1 LPVFKKICLDR
12 YPITGRS
19 LEWFFD
25 IDGDLFERQYK
36 RHLIGYWEWKDTAE
50 GQHAER
56 WRVFPRNIGPHLSI
70 DETSLSNGELYTI
83 VTNKAAHGREHS
95 IVAIVFGTDSDN
107 VLRALRQ
114 IDSRLRNK
122 VREITLDLSDSMN
135 RICRYAFPW
144 AKRVIDRFHVQKQA
158 LKAVQEIRIK
168 HRWEAINADTEAREQ
183 AKLSGKKYE
192 PERLSNGDTLKELLA
207 RGRYALF
214 KSPEKWTDSQ
224 RRRIVLMFT
233 MYPDLKEA
241 YWISQHL
248 RAIFYDWNSTA
259 GTARL
264 NLARWYNRV
273 TDSGF
278 KSFNTI
284 AATFYEHS
292 DEIINFFDN
301 RSTNASAES
310 INSKIKAFR
319 AKLHGVNDTKFFI
332 FRLCKL
338 YA

>member
-1 LPVFKKICLDR
+1 MDR

-36 RHLIGYWEWKDTAE
+36 RHLSGYWQWKDSAE
-50 GQHAER
+50 GIHAEQ
-56 WRVFPRNIGPHLSI
+56 WRVFPQNIGPHLSI
-70 DETSLSNGELYTI
+70 DETSLSRGELYTI
-83 VTNKAAHGREHS
+83 VTNKDAHGRENS
-95 IVAIVFGTDSDN
+95 IVAIIRGTDSDI

-114 IDSRLRNK
+114 IKSELRNR
-122 VREITLDLSDSMN
+122 VTEITLDLSESMH
-135 RICRYAFPW
+135 RICRLAFPK
-144 AKRVIDRFHVQKQA
+144 ASRVIDRFHVQRLA
-158 LKAVQEIRIK
+158 LDAVQEIRIK
-168 HRWEAINADTEAREQ
+168 HRWDAINADTEARET
-183 AKLSGKKYE
+183 AKLEGRKYE
-192 PERLSNGDTLKELLA
+192 PERLENGDTLKELLA

-214 KSPEKWTDSQ
+214 KSPDKWTASQ
-224 RRRIVLMFT
+224 RQRADMLFRL
-233 MYPDLKEA
+233 YPDLNEA
-241 YWISQHL
+241 YQLSQNL
-248 RAIFYDWNSTA
+248 RAIFNKHSTKDS
-259 GTARL
+259 ARL

-273 TDSGF
+273 AESGF
-278 KSFNTI
+278 KSFSTI

-292 DEIINFFDN
+292 DEILNFFDN

-332 FRLCKL
+332 FRLCNI

>member
-1 LPVFKKICLDR
+1 MDR

-36 RHLIGYWEWKDTAE
+36 RHLSGYRQWKDSTE
-50 GQHAER
+50 GLHAEQ
-56 WRVFPRNIGPHLSI
+56 WLVFPQNIGPHLSI
-70 DETSLSNGELYTI
+70 DETSLSRGELYTI
-83 VTNKAAHGREHS
+83 VTNKDAHGRKNA
-95 IVAIVFGTDSDN
+95 IVAIVRGTDA
-107 VLRALRQ
+107 VTVIHALRQ
-114 IDSRLRNK
+114 INSVLRNM
-122 VREITLDLSDSMN
+122 VTEVTLDLSDSMN
-135 RICRYAFPW
+135 KICRIAFPR
-144 AKRVIDRFHVQKQA
+144 ASRVIDRFHVQKIA
-158 LKAVQEIRIK
+158 IDAVQEIRIK
-168 HRWEAINADTEAREQ
+168 HRWEAINADTDARES
-183 AKLSGKKYE
+183 AKLEGRKYG
-192 PERLSNGDTLKELLA
+192 PERLKNGDTLKELLA

-214 KSPEKWTDSQ
+214 KSPEKWTVSQ
-224 RRRIVLMFT
+224 RQRADMLFLL
-233 MYPDLKEA
+233 YPDLREA
-241 YWISQHL
+241 YRLSQEL
-248 RAIFYDWNSTA
+248 RTIFNKRSTKDS
-259 GTARL
+259 ARL

-273 TDSGF
+273 ADSGF

-292 DEIINFFDN
+292 DEILNFFDN

-332 FRLCKL
+332 FRLCNI

>member
-1 LPVFKKICLDR
+1 MDR

-36 RHLIGYWEWKDTAE
+36 RHLSGYWEWKDTTE
-50 GQHAER
+50 GLHSEH
-56 WRVFPRNIGPHLSI
+56 WRVFPQNIGPRLSI
-70 DETSLSNGELYTI
+70 DETSLSRGELYTI
-83 VTNKAAHGREHS
+83 VTNKDAHGSRKS
-95 IVAIVFGTDSDN
+95 IVAIVLGTDADT
-107 VLRALRQ
+107 VIHALRQ
-114 IDSRLRNK
+114 IKSELRNK
-122 VREITLDLSDSMN
+122 VTEITLDLSESMN
-135 RICRYAFPW
+135 RICRTAFPR
-144 AKRVIDRFHVQKQA
+144 ASRVIDRFHIQRLA
-158 LKAVQEIRIK
+158 LDAVQEIRIK
-168 HRWEAINADTEAREQ
+168 HRWDAINAETDAREN
-183 AKLSGKKYE
+183 AKLDGRKYVA
-192 PERLSNGDTLKELLA
+192 ERLENGDTLKELLA

-214 KSPEKWTDSQ
+214 KSPEKWTATQ
-224 RRRIVLMFT
+224 RQRALMLFGL
-233 MYPDLKEA
+233 YPDLKEA
-241 YWISQHL
+241 YRLSQGL
-248 RAIFYDWNSTA
+248 RAIFNRRSTKDR
-259 GTARL
+259 ARL

-273 TDSGF
+273 AESGF

-292 DEIINFFDN
+292 DETLNFYDN

-332 FRLCKL
+332 FRLCNI

>member
-1 LPVFKKICLDR
+1 MDR

-36 RHLIGYWEWKDTAE
+36 RHLSGYWKRKDTPE
-50 GQHAER
+50 GKHAER
-56 WRVFPRNIGPHLSI
+56 WRVFPENMGEHLSI

-83 VTNKAAHGREHS
+83 VTNKKARGREHS
-95 IVAIVFGTDSDN
+95 LVAIVLGTDSDE

-114 IDSRLRNK
+114 IDSGARRK
-122 VREITLDLSDSMN
+122 VTEVTLDLSDSMN
-135 RICRYAFPW
+135 RVCRYAFPG
-144 AKRVIDRFHVQKQA
+144 AKRVIDRFHVQKQV
-158 LKAVQEIRIK
+158 LEAVQEVRIA
-168 HRWEAINADTEAREQ
+168 HRWDAINADTEAREQ
-183 AKLSGKKYE
+183 AKLTGEKYE
-192 PERLSNGDTLKELLA
+192 PARLSNGDTLKELLA

-224 RRRIVLMFT
+224 RQRVDLMFSL
-233 MYPDLKEA
+233 YPDLKKA
-241 YWISQHL
+241 YWLSQHL
-248 RAIFYDWNSTA
+248 RAIFSNKKSTVDN
-259 GTARL
+259 ARL

-273 TDSGF
+273 AESGF

-292 DEIINFFDN
+292 DEIINYFDN

-332 FRLCKL
+332 FRLCNL

>member
-1 LPVFKKICLDR
+1 MDR

-36 RHLIGYWEWKDTAE
+36 RHLRGYWKWKDTPE
-50 GQHAER
+50 GKHAER
-56 WRVFPRNIGPHLSI
+56 WRVFPENMGEHLSI

-83 VTNKAAHGREHS
+83 VTNKKARGREHS
-95 IVAIVFGTDSDN
+95 LVAIVLGTDSDE

-114 IDSRLRNK
+114 IDSGARRK
-122 VREITLDLSDSMN
+122 VTEVTLDLSDSMN
-135 RICRYAFPW
+135 RVCRYAFPG
-144 AKRVIDRFHVQKQA
+144 AKRVIDRFYVQKQV
-158 LKAVQEIRIK
+158 LEAVQEVRIA
-168 HRWEAINADTEAREQ
+168 HRWDAINADTEAREQ
-183 AKLSGKKYE
+183 AKLTGEKYE
-192 PERLSNGDTLKELLA
+192 PARLSNGDTLKELLA

-224 RRRIVLMFT
+224 RQRVDLMFSL
-233 MYPDLKEA
+233 YPDLKKA
-241 YWISQHL
+241 YWLSQHL
-248 RAIFYDWNSTA
+248 RAIFSNKKSTVDN
-259 GTARL
+259 ARL

-273 TDSGF
+273 AESGF

-292 DEIINFFDN
+292 DEIINYFDN

-332 FRLCKL
+332 FRLCNL

>member
-1 LPVFKKICLDR
+1 M
-12 YPITGRS
+12 G
-19 LEWFFD
+19 E
-25 IDGDLFERQYK
+25 
-36 RHLIGYWEWKDTAE
+36 
-50 GQHAER
+50 
-56 WRVFPRNIGPHLSI
+56 HLSI

-83 VTNKAAHGREHS
+83 VTNKKARGREHS
-95 IVAIVFGTDSDN
+95 LVAIVLGTDSDE

-114 IDSRLRNK
+114 IDSGARRK
-122 VREITLDLSDSMN
+122 VTEVTLDLSDSMN
-135 RICRYAFPW
+135 RVCRYAFPG
-144 AKRVIDRFHVQKQA
+144 AKRVIDRFHVQKQV
-158 LKAVQEIRIK
+158 LEAVQEVRIA
-168 HRWEAINADTEAREQ
+168 HRWDAINADTEAREQ
-183 AKLSGKKYE
+183 AKLTGEKYE
-192 PERLSNGDTLKELLA
+192 PARLSNGDTLKELLA

-224 RRRIVLMFT
+224 RQRVDLMFSL
-233 MYPDLKEA
+233 YPDLKKA
-241 YWISQHL
+241 YWLSQHL
-248 RAIFYDWNSTA
+248 RAIFSNKKSTA
-259 GTARL
+259 DNARL

-273 TDSGF
+273 AESGF

-292 DEIINFFDN
+292 DEIINYFDN

-332 FRLCKL
+332 FRLCNL

>member
-1 LPVFKKICLDR
+1 MDR

-36 RHLIGYWEWKDTAE
+36 LHLSGYRQWKDTAE
-50 GQHAER
+50 GLHAEQ
-56 WRVFPRNIGPHLSI
+56 WRVFPQNIGPHLSI

-83 VTNKAAHGREHS
+83 VTNKDAHGRENS
-95 IVAIVFGTDSDN
+95 IVAIVLGTDTDT
-107 VLRALRQ
+107 VIHALRQ
-114 IDSRLRNK
+114 IKSELRNTVK
-122 VREITLDLSDSMN
+122 EITLDLSESMN
-135 RICRYAFPW
+135 KICRMAFPR
-144 AKRVIDRFHVQKQA
+144 ASRVIDRFHVQRLA
-158 LKAVQEIRIK
+158 LDAVQEIRIQ
-168 HRWEAINADTEAREQ
+168 HRWDAINAETDAREA
-183 AKLSGKKYE
+183 AKLEGRKYVV
-192 PERLSNGDTLKELLA
+192 ERLENGDTLKELLA

-214 KSPEKWTDSQ
+214 KSPEKWTVTQ
-224 RRRIVLMFT
+224 RQRADLLFSL
-233 MYPDLKEA
+233 YPDLKEA
-241 YWISQHL
+241 YWLSQNL
-248 RAIFYDWNSTA
+248 RAIFNKRSTKDR
-259 GTARL
+259 ARL

-273 TDSGF
+273 AESGF

-292 DEIINFFDN
+292 DEILNFYDN

-332 FRLCKL
+332 FRLCNI

>member
-1 LPVFKKICLDR
+1 MDR

-19 LEWFFD
+19 LEWFFN

-36 RHLIGYWEWKDTAE
+36 RHLSGYWQWKDTAE
-50 GQHAER
+50 GLHAGQ
-56 WRVFPRNIGPHLSI
+56 WRVFPENIGAHLSI

-95 IVAIVFGTDSDN
+95 LVAIVLGTDSDD
-107 VLRALRQ
+107 VLRTLRQ
-114 IDSRLRNK
+114 IDSKLRNQ
-122 VREITLDLSDSMN
+122 VTEITLDLSDSMN
-135 RICRYAFPW
+135 RICRHAFPR
-144 AKRVIDRFHVQKQA
+144 AKRVIDRFHVQRQA
-158 LKAVQEIRIK
+158 LEAVQEVRIA
-168 HRWEAINADTEAREQ
+168 HRWDAINADTEAREQ
-183 AKLSGKKYE
+183 AKLAGKKHE

-214 KSPEKWTDSQ
+214 KSPEKWTGSQ
-224 RRRIVLMFT
+224 RQRIDLMFSL
-233 MYPDLKEA
+233 YPDLKEA
-241 YWISQHL
+241 YWLSQHL
-248 RAIFYDWNSTA
+248 RAIFSNKKSTA
-259 GTARL
+259 ATARL

-273 TDSGF
+273 ADSGF

-292 DEIINFFDN
+292 DEIINYFDN

-332 FRLCKL
+332 FRLCNL

>member
-1 LPVFKKICLDR
+1 MDR

-36 RHLIGYWEWKDTAE
+36 RHLSGYRQWKDTAE
-50 GQHAER
+50 GLHAEQR
-56 WRVFPRNIGPHLSI
+56 RVFPQNIGPHLSI
-70 DETSLSNGELYTI
+70 DETSLSRGELYTI
-83 VTNKAAHGREHS
+83 VTNKEAHGREDS
-95 IVAIVFGTDSDN
+95 IVAIVLGTDADT
-107 VLRALRQ
+107 VIHALRQ
-114 IDSRLRNK
+114 IKSELRNTVK
-122 VREITLDLSDSMN
+122 EITLDLSDSMH
-135 RICRYAFPW
+135 RICRMAFPR
-144 AKRVIDRFHVQKQA
+144 ASRVIDRFHVQRLA
-158 LKAVQEIRIK
+158 LDAVQEIRIQ
-168 HRWEAINADTEAREQ
+168 HRWDAINAETDAREA
-183 AKLSGKKYE
+183 AKLEGRKYVV
-192 PERLSNGDTLKELLA
+192 ERLENGDTLKELLA

-214 KSPEKWTDSQ
+214 KSPEKWTATQ
-224 RRRIVLMFT
+224 RQRALMLFT
-233 MYPDLKEA
+233 LYPDLKEA
-241 YWISQHL
+241 YWLSQNL
-248 RAIFYDWNSTA
+248 TAIFNKRSTKDC
-259 GTARL
+259 ARL

-273 TDSGF
+273 AESGF

-292 DEIINFFDN
+292 DEILNFYDN

-332 FRLCKL
+332 FRLCNI

>member
-1 LPVFKKICLDR
+1 MDR

-36 RHLIGYWEWKDTAE
+36 RHLSGYRQWKDSTE
-50 GQHAER
+50 GLHAEQ
-56 WRVFPRNIGPHLSI
+56 WLVFPQNIGPHLSI
-70 DETSLSNGELYTI
+70 DETSLSRGELYTI
-83 VTNKAAHGREHS
+83 VTNKDAHGRKNA
-95 IVAIVFGTDSDN
+95 IVAIVRGTDA
-107 VLRALRQ
+107 VTVIHALRQ
-114 IDSRLRNK
+114 INSVLRNM
-122 VREITLDLSDSMN
+122 VTEVTLDLSDSMN
-135 RICRYAFPW
+135 KICRIAFPR
-144 AKRVIDRFHVQKQA
+144 ASRVIDRFHVQKLA
-158 LKAVQEIRIK
+158 IDAVQEISIK
-168 HRWEAINADTEAREQ
+168 HRWEAINADTDARES
-183 AKLSGKKYE
+183 AKLEGRKYG
-192 PERLSNGDTLKELLA
+192 PERLKNGDTLKELLA

-214 KSPEKWTDSQ
+214 KSPEKWTVSQ
-224 RRRIVLMFT
+224 RQKADMLFHL
-233 MYPDLKEA
+233 YPDFREA
-241 YWISQHL
+241 YRLSQEL
-248 RAIFYDWNSTA
+248 RTIFNKRSTKDS
-259 GTARL
+259 ARL

-273 TDSGF
+273 ADSGF

-292 DEIINFFDN
+292 DEILNFFDN

-332 FRLCKL
+332 FRLCNI

>member
-1 LPVFKKICLDR
+1 LDR

-36 RHLIGYWEWKDTAE
+36 RHLSGYRQWKDTAE
-50 GQHAER
+50 GLHAEQ
-56 WRVFPRNIGPHLSI
+56 WRVFPQNIGPHLSI

-83 VTNKAAHGREHS
+83 VTNKDAHGRENS
-95 IVAIVFGTDSDN
+95 IVAIVLGTDTDT
-107 VLRALRQ
+107 VIHALRQ
-114 IDSRLRNK
+114 IKSELRNTVK
-122 VREITLDLSDSMN
+122 EITLDLSESMN
-135 RICRYAFPW
+135 KICRMAFPR
-144 AKRVIDRFHVQKQA
+144 ASRVIDRFHVQRLA
-158 LKAVQEIRIK
+158 LDAVQEIRIQ
-168 HRWEAINADTEAREQ
+168 HRWDAINAETDAREA
-183 AKLSGKKYE
+183 AKLEGRKYVV
-192 PERLSNGDTLKELLA
+192 ERLENGDTLKELLA

-214 KSPEKWTDSQ
+214 KSPEKWTVTQ
-224 RRRIVLMFT
+224 RQRADLLFSL
-233 MYPDLKEA
+233 YPDLKEA
-241 YWISQHL
+241 YWLSQNL
-248 RAIFYDWNSTA
+248 RAIFNKRSTKDR
-259 GTARL
+259 ARL

-273 TDSGF
+273 AESGF

-292 DEIINFFDN
+292 DEILNFYDN

-332 FRLCKL
+332 FRLCNI